1 MVSFFLLM
9 LKIPLDSGLLK
20 FLSFSKVQLR
30 FRRFRRFRLI
40 RRRTK
45 KQKNRE
51 TKLLYY
57 IRQNRPRGSDNEGQG
72 LAPSASP
79 RRLPYLALATRSASA
94 SGARASEIGFAL
106 FKPFQAISSHRRG
119 GKVLEPST
127 QQNHTDEPCHEDLS
141 RKFTFDQF

>member
-30 FRRFRRFRLI
+30 FRRFRPFRPFRRFRRFRLI

-94 SGARASEIGFAL
+94 SGARASEIGL
-106 FKPFQAISSHRRG
+106 GHFKPFQAIG
-119 GKVLEPST
+119 GGESA
-127 QQNHTDEPCHEDLS
+127 
-141 RKFTFDQF
+141 